1 MSVAKPDGFIEYR
14 VVNTV
19 LAGEDCLNLSAFSN
33 LTGLELQGNFVMETV
48 GVECSFGVDGSVRVK
63 KVQLNSRWQ
72 SVGQGRQWLDENGR
86 HVLIML
92 PGEEVRELVLQPGTL
107 QWGLVEIGGSR
118 GTAV

>member
-1 MSVAKPDGFIEYR
+1 MK
-14 VVNTV
+14 
-19 LAGEDCLNLSAFSN
+19 
-33 LTGLELQGNFVMETV
+33 TV
-48 GVECSFGVDGSVRVK
+48 GVDCRFAEDGAVQVR
-63 KVQLNSRWQ
+63 KVLWNGRWQ

-92 PGEEVRELVLQPGTL
+92 PAEEVRELILQPGTL